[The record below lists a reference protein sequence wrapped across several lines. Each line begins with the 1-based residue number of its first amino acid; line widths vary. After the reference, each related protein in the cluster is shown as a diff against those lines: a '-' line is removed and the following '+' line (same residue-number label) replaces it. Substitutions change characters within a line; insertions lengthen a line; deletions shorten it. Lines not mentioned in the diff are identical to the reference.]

1 MISKSLSKR
10 KWDKKVL
17 ILGGGYI
24 GNYLQEYLKDYYS
37 CNLVRKSD
45 LNYHDHRVLT
55 RYLLN
60 NNIGLVINAA
70 GFTGRPN
77 VDEGEVKKSECW
89 DLNVAIPLNL
99 NRSCNNIGVKYFHIS
114 SGCIYDGYSK
124 HFSEQDEPNFGLFD
138 RSSFYSKSKHAFE
151 LMSKGMSNKII
162 RIRMPITPD
171 DNPRNYLN
179 KILKYDNLIEFK
191 NSKTYIPDL
200 CIFIDNLIQYDNLNP
215 TLGQDIYNV
224 VNPEPLWTSDLCRLM
239 GSFGVCNNKW
249 SFVDIKDLDIK
260 SPRSNCVL
268 SSEKSNK
275 VYIMR
280 TESEIIKEVYE
291 R

>member
-1 MISKSLSKR
+1 MISKSLLKK
-10 KWDKKVL
+10 KWNEKVL

-24 GNYLQEYLKDYYS
+24 GNHLQEYLKDYYS

-45 LNYHDHRVLT
+45 LNYHDHRVLM
-55 RYLLN
+55 RYVSN

-77 VDEGEVKKSECW
+77 VDEGELKKSECW
-89 DLNVAIPLNL
+89 DLNVDIPLNI
-99 NRSCNNIGVKYFHIS
+99 NRSCNDVGVKYFHIS

-124 HFSEQDEPNFGLFD
+124 NFTESDEPNFGLFNE
-138 RSSFYSKSKHAFE
+138 SSFYSKSKHAFE
-151 LMSKGMSNKII
+151 LMSREMSNKII

-200 CIFIDNLIQYDNLNP
+200 CIFIDNLIQYDSVQL
-215 TLGQDIYNV
+215 TTGQDIYNV
-224 VNPEPLWTSDLCRLM
+224 VNSEPLWTSELCKLM
-239 GSFGVCNNKW
+239 KSYDVNNENW
-249 SFVDIKDLDIK
+249 SFVDISKLDIK
-260 SPRSNCVL
+260 APRSNCVL
-268 SSEKSNK
+268 SGEKANK
-275 VYIMR
+275 VYKMR
-280 TESEIIKEVYE
+280 TESEIIKEAYG

>member
-1 MISKSLSKR
+1 MISKNSSKK
-10 KWDKKVL
+10 KWNEKIL

-24 GNYLQEYLKDYYS
+24 GNNLHEFFKNYYT
-37 CNLVRKSD
+37 CNLVRRSD
-45 LNYHDHRVLT
+45 LDYHDIRILNQFI
-55 RYLLN
+55 LN

-77 VDEGEVKKSECW
+77 VDEGELKKSECW
-89 DLNVAIPLNL
+89 NLNVTLPLNI
-99 NRSCNNIGVKYFHIS
+99 NKICNSIGVKYFHIS

-124 HFSEQDEPNFGLFD
+124 HFTELDEPNFGLFD
-138 RSSFYSKSKHAFE
+138 GSSFYSKSKHAFE
-151 LMSKGMSNKII
+151 LISKDMSNKII

-179 KILKYDNLIEFK
+179 KILKYENLIEFK

-200 CIFIDNLIQYDNLNP
+200 CIFVDNLIQYDNLNP
-215 TLGQDIYNV
+215 IFGQDIYNV
-224 VNPEPLWTSDLCRLM
+224 VNPDALWTSDLCKLM
-239 GSFGVCNNKW
+239 GSCGVRNTKW
-249 SFVDIKDLDIK
+249 SFVDISQLDIK
-260 SPRSNCVL
+260 APRSNCVL
-268 SSEKSNK
+268 SSEKANN
-275 VYIMR
+275 VYKMR